1 MISLVQLSIAPQTHL
16 FTVSDSALWVA
27 GVPFLSPVGNSTIY
41 LGYLINNSLPST
53 QLTQKE
59 VLISHFG
66 NDLQLL
72 FHWAYKTLN
81 ICFNKCVVCIY
92 LYINIEK
99 LLLRVTCKPTIFYA
113 KPMSCRYTEQPLLLS
128 QLSRVILILPSL
140 FLHIYISVMRIEL
153 WFSVTILRQDSYFSM
168 AALGYVKV
176 CLFWKLFAVFSFRTK
191 SKIAQG

>member
-1 MISLVQLSIAPQTHL
+1 MISLIQLSTAPQTHL
-16 FTVSDSALWVA
+16 FTVTDSALWVA
-27 GVPFLSPVGNSTIY
+27 GVPFLGSVGNSTIY

-81 ICFNKCVVCIY
+81 ICFNKCFICIY

-99 LLLRVTCKPTIFYA
+99 LLLRVACKPTIFYA
-113 KPMSCRYTEQPLLLS
+113 KLMSCRYTKEFLLLS
-128 QLSRVILILPSL
+128 QLSRAILILLSL
-140 FLHIYISVMRIEL
+140 FLHVYISVMRIEL
-153 WFSVTILRQDSYFSM
+153 WFSVTIFRQESYFSV
-168 AALGYVKV
+168 AALGYMKV
-176 CLFWKLFAVFSFRTK
+176 CLFWKTLCCISF
-191 SKIAQG
+191 